1 MSSRTSRPNST
12 EIIDNYKLE
21 QLYNHEIE
29 NGRFFKIVF
38 ANDEETEIQLASKTF
53 MQIKYLPSRN
63 DIEGLDIIKI
73 VNGKESQK
81 VSFSK
86 FNFAQLEL
94 FLNFIHD
101 IDLSTVAERRLK
113 LADNS
118 LDILD
123 EETKKKISTLLQ
135 GNEGAEVIQELL
147 DNDVVTSQ
155 DIVNTGYRKNQ
166 LKIFER
172 LLNEKDSLQQ
182 YKLNEKDLSINTKD
196 EIAWQHFFN
205 KNPWIFGYG
214 LDYRYQS
221 ILQKEFSAS
230 NTDAAGKGQVNADF
244 LIGDNYFTTFVELKT
259 PDTDLFVNT
268 GSGQNRS
275 GSWCLS
281 TKLIYA
287 VSQILEQKAVGQ
299 IKLETEPYNSLGE
312 KITQKGYDSKCILV
326 VGNLNKEVEES
337 QDSSQIKE
345 IKRKTFELFRR
356 DSRNIEIITYDELYL
371 RAYHICYK
379 KI

>member
-21 QLYNHEIE
+21 QLYNHKIE

-38 ANDEETEIQLASKTF
+38 ANDEKTAIQLASKTF

-172 LLNEKDSLQQ
+172 LLNEKDYLQQ

-196 EIAWQHFFN
+196 SLI
-205 KNPWIFGYG
+205 I
-214 LDYRYQS
+214 S
-221 ILQKEFSAS
+221 
-230 NTDAAGKGQVNADF
+230 QV
-244 LIGDNYFTTFVELKT
+244 
-259 PDTDLFVNT
+259 
-268 GSGQNRS
+268 
-275 GSWCLS
+275 
-281 TKLIYA
+281 
-287 VSQILEQKAVGQ
+287 
-299 IKLETEPYNSLGE
+299 
-312 KITQKGYDSKCILV
+312 
-326 VGNLNKEVEES
+326 
-337 QDSSQIKE
+337 
-345 IKRKTFELFRR
+345 
-356 DSRNIEIITYDELYL
+356 
-371 RAYHICYK
+371 
-379 KI
+379 